1 MLRKIFLLLLVV
13 TAVFGVSAQH
23 APGSWKVLPMSGM
36 DFDDVLDTPEKV
48 YYLTGNALYAY
59 DKEADETIYYT
70 PGSKISDSGIQSIAY
85 NKVGKYLLC
94 AYTNGN
100 IDLIYDSGKVV
111 NLPEIKDA
119 NLVVEKGINDIA
131 FDDNRIYV
139 ATTFGIVIYDD
150 QKHVVVESAIFNEPV
165 FRIAILGDN
174 MVIIKQDSTY
184 NLYYSPKLGR
194 HNSMDKFTKIYDS
207 VGRNEIYSVGDDS
220 YLTLGTNAVRKCTVN
235 FTSGGISVKNLE
247 GTFPGVKRIQ
257 TYKDGYFVVSD
268 NGVTLI
274 GQDGTKGETTAIPSD
289 FVKQKLSFWNNLKS
303 VWAGDSNGLGNY
315 DLGGSTATVLRD
327 KYYPESSK
335 QFNNCFYTD
344 TPDGSEVYFN
354 GIGQSAFH
362 PSSPSDEYT
371 TPLLIESYNWNDG
384 TITPLYPNVTS
395 QYSSM
400 TQNIQNSTHL
410 NLLYGGTGNC
420 LVDPVNPSLVYVANQ
435 FDGLMI
441 LKDRKIVKRFYEK
454 NSPLFSGW
462 NYRIFYLSFDTF
474 GNLWIGIWNILSSPV
489 TSNGFTHPRGPYV
502 VLKKEGLDKLRA
514 NVDADLVQADWSTT
528 AFPENDGGNVDPK
541 LIFSSKTGKAL
552 NFYGNFSGRIYGYDT
567 KGTSQ
572 TTDDKCVVYTGF
584 TDQDGNTS
592 NPTNKSWLV
601 EDKNGDFWIGTTT
614 GVYVLKDFDQIAD
627 GSSTT
632 LNTIRPKVARND
644 GTNYADYLLS
654 SDQVL
659 CIAVDCNNNKWIAT
673 SASGLY
679 QVNEDG
685 TEILAEFNKD
695 NSPLVSNCITMVAC
709 NPNGNDVLIG
719 TPEGLFVYSSDS
731 APAQDDYS
739 SVYAYPNP
747 VRPDY
752 TGWITINGLMDN
764 SLVKITD
771 AQGHVVW
778 QSKSEGGMAIWDGC
792 DASGNRVRSGV
803 YMVYASQNAS
813 GDSSGAVTK
822 IVVIN

>member
-23 APGSWKVLPMSGM
+23 APGSWKVLLMSGM

-59 DKEADETIYYT
+59 DKESDETIYYT

-85 NKVGKYLLC
+85 NKAGKYLLC

-150 QKHVVVESAIFNEPV
+150 QKHVVVESAIFNHPV
-165 FRIAILGDN
+165 RRLIILGDN
-174 MVIIKQDSTY
+174 VVVVKNNVDASSPNTVYMLWVPKNARLN
-184 NLYYSPKLGR
+184 NLDNYKKL
-194 HNSMDKFTKIYDS
+194 SQVSASSIYP
-207 VGRNEIYSVGDDS
+207 VGTDR
-220 YLTLGTNAVRKCTVN
+220 YLTLVNNVLQLVKIN
-235 FTSGGISVKNLE
+235 FTSSSLSSVYKEQGVDATKVSQNANGYYVADSKNIRILDGE
-247 GTFPGVKRIQ
+247 G
-257 TYKDGYFVVSD
+257 
-268 NGVTLI
+268 LI
-274 GQDGTKGETTAIPSD
+274 TSTTALPSSLTSHK
-289 FVKQKLSFWNNLKS
+289 VSFWSSLSS
-303 VWAGDSNGLGNY
+303 VWAANAEGLGNY
-315 DLGGSTATVLRD
+315 NLSNSTPTVLKD
-327 KYYPESSK
+327 KFTPESSK
-335 QFNNCFYTD
+335 QFNNCFATD

-354 GIGQSAFH
+354 GISRSSFH
-362 PSSPSDEYT
+362 PSGADSDGRYWDNT
-371 TPLLIESYNWNDG
+371 LLESYNWQTG
-384 TITPLYPNVTS
+384 EITKRYPEPFE
-395 QYSSM
+395 M
-400 TQNIQNSTHL
+400 
-410 NLLYGGTGNC
+410 GGMSRT
-420 LVDPVNPSLVYVANQ
+420 LVDPVNPDIVYMANQ
-435 FDGLMI
+435 AFGLYI
-441 LKDRKIVKRFYEK
+441 LKDKKFIKKYDDS
-454 NSPLFSGW
+454 NSPLVKAYYGFT
-462 NYRIFYLSFDTF
+462 FELAFDPF
-474 GNLWIGIWNILSSPV
+474 GNLWVGQWVGLPNNQDWVYQGIV
-489 TSNGFTHPRGPYV
+489 HPACV
-502 VLKKEGLDKLRA
+502 FKVLNKSALDKLRSNQDYTFTA
-514 NVDADLVQADWSTT
+514 SDWQRS
-528 AFPENDGGNVDPK
+528 AFPNDYNAKSDIK
-541 LIFSSKTGKAL
+541 MTFSSKSNKAL
-552 NFYGNFSGRIYGYDT
+552 HVLGKFGGEIYGYDT
-567 KGTSQ
+567 KGTSS
-572 TTDDKCVVYTGF
+572 TSDDVCMAYTGF

-592 NPTNKSWLV
+592 NPTYKSWIV
-601 EDKNGDFWIGTTT
+601 EDKTGDFWIGTTT

-719 TPEGLFVYSSDS
+719 TPEGMFVYSSDS

>member
-48 YYLTGNALYAY
+48 YYLTGNALFAY

-85 NKVGKYLLC
+85 NKAGKYLLC

-119 NLVVEKGINDIA
+119 NLVVEKGIKDIA

-174 MVIIKQDSTY
+174 MVIIKEDSTY

-194 HNSMDKFTKIYDS
+194 HNSMDKFTKIYDN
-207 VGRNEIYSVGDDS
+207 VGRNEIYSVGDDA
-220 YLTLGTNAVRKCTVN
+220 YLTLGSNVVRKCTVN

-247 GTFPGVKRIQ
+247 GTFPGVSRIQ
-257 TYKDGYFVVSD
+257 TYKDGYFVVAD

-335 QFNNCFYTD
+335 QFKAVFPSD
-344 TPDGSEVYFN
+344 TPDGSEVYFSN
-354 GIGQSAFH
+354 VSMSEFSPAGHPEGGQNRTAF
-362 PSSPSDEYT
+362 
-371 TPLLIESYNWNDG
+371 LMESYNWYTG
-384 TITPLYPNVTS
+384 EIVTRS
-395 QYSSM
+395 PQP
-400 TQNIQNSTHL
+400 QIKNPQRI
-410 NLLYGGTGNC
+410 
-420 LVDPVNPSLVYVANQ
+420 LVDPVDPSLVYYANMWGGFYIIKENKVVRQ
-435 FDGLMI
+435 FT
-441 LKDRKIVKRFYEK
+441 EK
-454 NSPLFSGW
+454 NSPLPSYFPME
-462 NYRIFYLSFDTF
+462 LVFDPM
-474 GNLWIGIWNILSSPV
+474 GNLWFGSWPNWAPGNDWNG
-489 TSNGFTHPRGPYV
+489 NGHIHPTTIFM
-502 VLKKEGLDKLRA
+502 VLPKASVDKLRKDVTA
-514 NVDADLVQADWSTT
+514 AIDDSEWMRS
-528 AFPENDGGNVDPK
+528 AFPKTYTGKCDLKMV
-541 LIFSSKTGKAL
+541 FSSKTNKAL
-552 NFYGNFSGRIYGYDT
+552 HILGRFGGEIYGYDT
-567 KGTSQ
+567 KGTSS
-572 TTDDKCVVYTGF
+572 TSDDVCMAYTGF

-592 NPTNKSWLV
+592 NPTYKSWLV

-695 NSPLVSNCITMVAC
+695 NSPLVSNCITMVTC

-719 TPEGLFVYSSDS
+719 TPEGMFVYSSDS

-792 DASGNRVRSGV
+792 NASGNRVRSGV